1 MYHILLVAHN
11 LLRWAVLL
19 AGLLAFARALRGAL
33 SHTAWT
39 TDDRRTASIFT
50 GTVHLQFLVGIVL
63 YAVSPITRAA
73 MANMGEAMRDPATR
87 QIVVEHPVLMLV
99 AVALATAS
107 GPFARRG
114 VTDAAKFRRLAL
126 FVGLTLAVILAGIP
140 WSRPL
145 VRGL

>member
-19 AGLLAFARALRGAL
+19 AGLLAFARAMRGAL
-33 SHTAWT
+33 SNIAWSS
-39 TDDRRTASIFT
+39 DDRRTASIFT

-63 YAVSPITRAA
+63 YAVSPLTRSA

-87 QIVVEHPVLMLV
+87 QIVVEHPVLMLI
-99 AVALATAS
+99 AVALASAA
-107 GPFARRG
+107 GPVARRG
-114 VTDAAKFRRLAL
+114 TTDVAKFRRLAL
-126 FVGLTLAVILAGIP
+126 FVGLTLVAILAAIP
-140 WSRPL
+140 WARPL